1 MQDTQ
6 RRDKIKDSIAD
17 VKAAG
22 NALLWLAREGKADRA
37 AGRQAGRQELGS
49 GVAGHRQGRRGLL
62 VTVGLLM
69 NFC

>member
-37 AGRQAGRQELGS
+37 AGRQAGRSWALGS
-49 GVAGHRQGRRGLL
+49 QGTGREGEDSW
-62 VTVGLLM
+62 
-69 NFC
+69 